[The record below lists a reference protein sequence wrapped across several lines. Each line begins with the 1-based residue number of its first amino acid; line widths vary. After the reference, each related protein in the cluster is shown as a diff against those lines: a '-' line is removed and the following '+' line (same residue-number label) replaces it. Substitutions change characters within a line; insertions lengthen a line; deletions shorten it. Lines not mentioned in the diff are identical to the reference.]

1 MKLNKYILI
10 LIIVLLA
17 YAIGSGIIGVEF
29 FPNAHAEAPRVAM
42 KVPEQTFSNWL
53 WWQILWWCPVVF
65 IAAASLTGCFWLA
78 GHARD
83 KWRLIHPENGV
94 FPVVQMNTASIAE
107 RLSGV
112 KQTTFVPVSVLGQ
125 EAATVRT
132 HQGQTQISGGRA
144 DWTSTH
150 QLTVVQNEQKAR
162 LAAAMSG
169 DSGIRNSAQAK
180 LAAGYYDRP
189 VRIVEE
195 QQDVKQIPLNE
206 DWEPLTVQDALAQ
219 STDTEWVLGQNQES
233 GELFKLNLREIVHFG
248 IVGATGT
255 GKTAY
260 TAILMMANALRS
272 RWRVIILDGKGGAD
286 WSKYSKV
293 LEYHALDYTNVSA
306 FIGSLTREYER
317 RQAKLNEANA
327 NNIWE
332 LTPMPRPTMVM
343 VDEFGAVMDSLKIA
357 NATEYKRVGLELGN
371 LLRLSRSSG
380 ISMVFCD
387 QDPSKWPS
395 AMRANLP
402 VNICFKLGGMK
413 GNSVAEYNL
422 NELDRTGHFQ
432 VNGGRFHAWPTYK
445 VIDSI
450 LPGIDYKKP
459 KALLTVDGPSAPS
472 SVQSF
477 SLLDEGESRPSS
489 PPSGER
495 LNAVNGERNDG
506 PTDLEAMVW
515 QWRDEHPNGTQA
527 ELRKE
532 FADSGIEISRGHVYN
547 CWHSWKQ
554 EAVSVNASPQRNN
567 PTIQDLIAQY
577 GEVHIGSERVTTA
590 VDKTQEVKYR

>member
-1 MKLNKYILI
+1 MKQILFVFA
-10 LIIVLLA
+10 IVLLA
-17 YAIGSGIIGVEF
+17 YAIGSGIIGVEL
-29 FPNAHAEAPRVAM
+29 FPGTHAEAPVVAM
-42 KVPEQTFSNWL
+42 KVPEQTFANWL
-53 WWQILWWCPVVF
+53 WWQILWWCPVLL
-65 IAAASLTGCFWLA
+65 IAVASLTGCFWLA

-83 KWRLIHPENGV
+83 KWRLIHSDNGV
-94 FPVVQMNTASIAE
+94 FPVVQMNTASLAE

-150 QLTVVQNEQKAR
+150 QLTVAQNEQKAR
-162 LAAAMSG
+162 LAAATNG
-169 DSGIRNSAQAK
+169 NNGIRNSAQAK

-189 VRIVEE
+189 VRIADDR
-195 QQDVKQIPLNE
+195 QPDAKQLPLNE
-206 DWEPLTVQDALAQ
+206 DWEPLTIQDALAQ
-219 STDTEWVLGQNQES
+219 STDTEWVLGQNQEN
-233 GELFKLNLREIVHFG
+233 GELFTLNLREIVHFG

-272 RWRVIILDGKGGAD
+272 KWRVIILDGKGGAD
-286 WSKYSKV
+286 WSKYSSI

-306 FIGSLTREYER
+306 FVTTLMQEYER
-317 RQAKLNEANA
+317 RQAKLNEASA

-343 VDEFGAVMDSLKIA
+343 IDEFGAVMDSLKIA
-357 NATEYKRVGLELGN
+357 NVTEYKRVGLELGN

-402 VNICFKLGGMK
+402 VNICFRLGGMK

-432 VNGGRFHAWPTYK
+432 VNGERFHAWPAYK
-445 VIDSI
+445 VIDSM
-450 LPGIDYKKP
+450 LPGADYKKP
-459 KALLTVDGPSAPS
+459 KALLSVDS
-472 SVQSF
+472 SVV
-477 SLLDEGESRPSS
+477 PSPVPRS
-489 PPSGER
+489 AVPMGGVEPQNPPLG
-495 LNAVNGERNDG
+495 GQRNDG
-506 PTDLEAMVW
+506 TTELQDRVW
-515 QWRDEHPNGTQA
+515 AWRDANPKGTQA
-527 ELRKE
+527 QLRAE
-532 FADSGIEISRGHVYN
+532 FEQLGVEISKTHVHR
-547 CWHSWKQ
+547 CWHDWPGS
-554 EAVSVNASPQRNN
+554 ATPSPSPQAGN
-567 PTIQDLIAQY
+567 PTIQELIAQY
-577 GEVHIGSERVTTA
+577 GEVNIGGERVTTA
-590 VDKTQEVKYR
+590 VDKTQEIKYR

>member
-1 MKLNKYILI
+1 M
-10 LIIVLLA
+10 
-17 YAIGSGIIGVEF
+17 
-29 FPNAHAEAPRVAM
+29 
-42 KVPEQTFSNWL
+42 
-53 WWQILWWCPVVF
+53 F
-65 IAAASLTGCFWLA
+65 IAVASLTGCFWLA

-94 FPVVQMNTASIAE
+94 FPVVQMNTASLAE

-150 QLTVVQNEQKAR
+150 QLTVAQNEQKAR

-180 LAAGYYDRP
+180 LAAGYYDRT
-189 VRIVEE
+189 VRIAEE

-272 RWRVIILDGKGGAD
+272 KWRVIILDGKGGAD

-306 FIGSLTREYER
+306 FIGSLTQEYER
-317 RQAKLNEANA
+317 RQAKLNEASA

-332 LTPMPRPTMVM
+332 LTPIPRPTMVM
-343 VDEFGAVMDSLKIA
+343 IDEFGAVMDSLKIA

-432 VNGGRFHAWPTYK
+432 VNGDRYHAWPTYK

-459 KALLTVDGPSAPS
+459 KALLAVDNSPVPS
-472 SVQSF
+472 SVPRSTVPMGGVEQQK
-477 SLLDEGESRPSS
+477 
-489 PPSGER
+489 PPLAEQG
-495 LNAVNGERNDG
+495 NDG
-506 PTDLEAMVW
+506 PTELQDRVW
-515 QWRDEHPNGTQA
+515 AWRDANPNGTQA
-527 ELRKE
+527 QLRAE
-532 FADSGIEISRGHVYN
+532 FDQLRIEISKTHVHR
-547 CWHSWKQ
+547 CWHEWPGSMP
-554 EAVSVNASPQRNN
+554 SPQQNN